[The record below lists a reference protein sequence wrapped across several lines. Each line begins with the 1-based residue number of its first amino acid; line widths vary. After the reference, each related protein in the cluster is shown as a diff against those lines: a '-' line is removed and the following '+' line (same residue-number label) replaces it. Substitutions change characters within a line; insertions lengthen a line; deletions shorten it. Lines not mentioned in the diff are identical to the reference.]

1 MCVNIVLEEAL
12 CDEAMAQ
19 LEAAGA
25 DVTIDAT
32 LANLATADAVIL
44 SGEAAV
50 PDALYAPD
58 AAVRVVGLLG
68 QENENFTRARATR
81 AGLVVLKPRSG
92 EAASV
97 ADDALYLMLSMARE
111 RKTGGALELKGKALG
126 FLGFPPV
133 AGEIAQ
139 RAQGFGM
146 TMLCYDPE
154 LNRGR
159 AMLYHCESTS
169 LVDLFVRSDFVVLTQ
184 PLSDW
189 STALV
194 GKDEIQLMQKGA
206 GLICLTDP
214 RIFRWEELV
223 RALDW
228 GYLEYFA
235 IDLPQAQAH
244 LAKDVAPYGKVTV
257 AEAANTREARLGN
270 QIEMAKDVVAAL
282 SGEQVNT
289 AVNMPQVH
297 QANLKEGK
305 RWCTLGHLLGVFM
318 GQRLQALPKALV
330 IEEQGAL
337 PVTESDAIVA
347 YVLAGLAEGL
357 GEEKINVVNSRLW
370 AEEKGL
376 QLDIAQARSALKSQL
391 KLSMETPHAHLQV
404 AGEHASG
411 EDNIVQVDD
420 YHLQGHPHEHLLLVP
435 HINRPGLIGQVG
447 SLLGEKD
454 VNIAEMML
462 GYKPQDHTTA
472 LMWMQIEQPLDRSIS
487 EESRKL
493 ASVLN
498 MEYIHLPIVEESF
511 V

>member
-1 MCVNIVLEEAL
+1 MCVKIVLEEVL
-12 CDEAMAQ
+12 CDEAMAY

-32 LANLATADAVIL
+32 LAGIGTADAVIL

-50 PDALYAPD
+50 PDALYATN

-68 QENENFTRARATR
+68 QDNANFTRARATR
-81 AGLVVLKPRSG
+81 AGLMVLKPRFG

-111 RKTGGALELKGKALG
+111 RKTGGALELKGKTLG

-146 TMLCYDPE
+146 SMLCYDPE

-159 AMLYHCESTS
+159 AMLHHCESTS
-169 LVDLFVRSDFVVLTQ
+169 LVDLFVRSDFILLTQ

-189 STALV
+189 STGLV
-194 GKDEIQLMQKGA
+194 GKDEIQLMQNGA

-244 LAKDVAPYGKVTV
+244 LAKDVAPYGKVTI

-282 SGEQVNT
+282 SGKQVNT

-297 QANLKEGK
+297 PANLKEGQQ
-305 RWCTLGHLLGVFM
+305 WCALGRLLGVFM
-318 GQRLQALPKALV
+318 GQRLQTLPGVLT
-330 IEEQGAL
+330 IEEQGVL

-347 YVLAGLAEGL
+347 FVLAGLAEGF
-357 GEEKINVVNSRLW
+357 GEEKINVVNSLLW
-370 AEEKGL
+370 AEEKSL
-376 QLDIAQARSALKSQL
+376 QVDIHQARSALQPQL
-391 KLSMETPHAHLQV
+391 KVSVETPQAHLQV
-404 AGEHASG
+404 AGEHVG
-411 EDNIVQVDD
+411 GKDNIVQVDD
-420 YHLQGHPHEHLLLVP
+420 YHLQGHPHEHILLVP
-435 HINRPGLIGQVG
+435 HVNRPGVIGQVG
-447 SLLGEKD
+447 TLLGEKD

-472 LMWMQIEQPLDRSIS
+472 LMWMQIEKPLDRAIS
-487 EESRKL
+487 EENRKL

-498 MEYIHLPIVEESF
+498 MEYIHLPIEE
-511 V
+511 VLV